1 MVTKSENTTQRPW
14 GFFTNIMSRE
24 GFLVKLIHVNPKSR
38 LSLQSHNHRSEHW
51 HVVKGQATVILGDKN
66 FILNVGESVDI
77 RVKQIHSLQNPTE
90 NPVEIIE
97 IQRGEILSEED
108 IIRYQDIYGRI

>member
-14 GFFTNIMSRE
+14 GFFTNIMSGE
-24 GFLVKLIHVNPKSR
+24 GFLVKLIHVNPKSQ

-51 HVVKGQATVILGDKN
+51 HVVKGQATVVLGDKN
-66 FILNVGESVDI
+66 FVLNIGESVDI
-77 RVKQIHSLQNPTE
+77 KVKQIHSLQNPTE

-97 IQRGEILSEED
+97 IQRGDILSEED
-108 IIRYQDIYGRI
+108 IIRYQDIYGRA